1 MKIKKIRPNYPYKI
15 KLDFFVELNFKHK
28 HCRGKQSGT
37 YTETDEYFQ
46 DPDVKWS
53 EGEIESFK
61 SALRSHGKNW
71 SAIAEGMT
79 ASAGEKATPVG
90 PKGKHNS
97 SSDKCKKS
105 AEQCKS
111 FFFTHRKQQQLD
123 KILIERKR
131 VRVCTSN

>member
-1 MKIKKIRPNYPYKI
+1 M
-15 KLDFFVELNFKHK
+15 
-28 HCRGKQSGT
+28 
-37 YTETDEYFQ
+37 
-46 DPDVKWS
+46 KWS

-79 ASAGEKATPVG
+79 ASASEKATPVG

-97 SSDKCKKS
+97 AAASSDKCKKS

-131 VRVCTSN
+131 VRVCSAPQTNKCGLKSLSVRVHISALRKSVVLL

>member
-1 MKIKKIRPNYPYKI
+1 M
-15 KLDFFVELNFKHK
+15 
-28 HCRGKQSGT
+28 
-37 YTETDEYFQ
+37 
-46 DPDVKWS
+46 KWS

-79 ASAGEKATPVG
+79 SSASAAASGGEKAAATPVLPG
-90 PKGKHNS
+90 GGAKGGKHNN
-97 SSDKCKKS
+97 SSDKGNNKRS

-131 VRVCTSN
+131 VSAAPLSKNVQKNTAPFGVYNFFGHTLPC

>member
-1 MKIKKIRPNYPYKI
+1 MVDNCNVWIFVQYPNGVVEETIRYRKKIVI
-15 KLDFFVELNFKHK
+15 F
-28 HCRGKQSGT
+28 
-37 YTETDEYFQ
+37 FQ

-97 SSDKCKKS
+97 SSDKGKKS

>member
-1 MKIKKIRPNYPYKI
+1 M
-15 KLDFFVELNFKHK
+15 
-28 HCRGKQSGT
+28 
-37 YTETDEYFQ
+37 
-46 DPDVKWS
+46 KWS
-53 EGEIESFK
+53 EVEIESFK

-79 ASAGEKATPVG
+79 SASEKATPVG
-90 PKGKHNS
+90 AKGKHNS
-97 SSDKCKKS
+97 SVSVSDKCKRS

-131 VRVCTSN
+131 VSAPQSNKSGLYSHCVRVHISALRKSLILL